1 MNVEERAKYFVYAG
15 MAAGAVADLVY
26 YALSHE
32 KGFFSDWGKEFAAVV
47 YGGLAG
53 AVAGGTAD
61 WFYKFPRKSVEFLHD
76 KIVWYKDVKRFMM
89 IMPNGA

>member
-1 MNVEERAKYFVYAG
+1 MDNEERAKYFVYGG

-53 AVAGGTAD
+53 AVLGDFAEKAYCVSKRIG
-61 WFYKFPRKSVEFLHD
+61 KFLSGKLDS
-76 KIVWYKDVKRFMM
+76 
-89 IMPNGA
+89 